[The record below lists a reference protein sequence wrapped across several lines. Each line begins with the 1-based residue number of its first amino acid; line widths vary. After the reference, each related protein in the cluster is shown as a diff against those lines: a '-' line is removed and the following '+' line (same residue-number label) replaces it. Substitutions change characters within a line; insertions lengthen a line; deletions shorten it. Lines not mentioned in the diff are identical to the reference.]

1 MAETIDLLK
10 NTSFESKMNELIA
23 AITSQAES
31 EDNINIEISSVTP
44 TSQKVGDF
52 WLKVK

>member
-10 NTSFESKMNELIA
+10 NTSFEGKMNELIA
-23 AITSQAES
+23 AIISQAES
-31 EDNINIEISSVTP
+31 INIEISNVTP
-44 TSQKVGDF
+44 TSQKTGDF